1 MSDLYDPAEQAY
13 KEFRKEQAEKK
24 RIEEICEGAIRNAK
38 AGVQTSLVEV
48 PAIIDVVMI
57 GGMDDDLKDELFL
70 RSIEADMKNNEII
83 AENVNAEIRKN
94 GKISA
99 IAYHNVLAKFQAD
112 IDMRENSQGRIK
124 RALAKR
130 KDKPVDKGANNS
142 N

>member
-1 MSDLYDPAEQAY
+1 MSDLYDPAGQAY
-13 KEFRKEQAEKK
+13 NEFRKEQEEKK

-38 AGVQTSLVEV
+38 VGVQTSLVEV
-48 PAIIDVVMI
+48 PAVIDVIMY

-70 RSIEADMKNNEII
+70 RSIEADMANNQII
-83 AENVNAEIRKN
+83 ADNVNAEIRKN